1 MPATSLDWVSPPRAA
16 ESLLSLIEPA
26 NDLVS
31 YLIHMLVVQYIKRYM
46 YICIYNLWYWLPWLV
61 AVRIMRTQQDAEQIN
76 TRSQFTFILKPPVLT
91 DDHSFSTNKTH
102 TIIKFYNKKIEFNHL
117 EKENRSNM
125 LTVTKPIEEYVT
137 KSLRDP
143 RFFFF

>member
-1 MPATSLDWVSPPRAA
+1 
-16 ESLLSLIEPA
+16 
-26 NDLVS
+26 
-31 YLIHMLVVQYIKRYM
+31 M
-46 YICIYNLWYWLPWLV
+46 YICIYNLWLV

-137 KSLRDP
+137 KSLRDQSI
-143 RFFFF
+143 FFFNL